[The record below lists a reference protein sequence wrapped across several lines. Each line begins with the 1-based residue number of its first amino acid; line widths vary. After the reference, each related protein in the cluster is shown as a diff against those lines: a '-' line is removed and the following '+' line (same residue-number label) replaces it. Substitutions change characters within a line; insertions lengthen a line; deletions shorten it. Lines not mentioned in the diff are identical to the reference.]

1 MREKL
6 MNYSMGNIARFM
18 LFVTVT
24 IAELMLVVF
33 LFLYGSSSLQL
44 FGLFLLIVQLLS
56 LHLIYTYT
64 AGMFTSAFK
73 KPKTA

>member
-1 MREKL
+1 MK
-6 MNYSMGNIARFM
+6 YSMGNIARFM

-33 LFLYGSSSLQL
+33 LFTYGSSSLQL
-44 FGLFLLIVQLLS
+44 FGLFLLVVQLLS

-64 AGMFTSAFK
+64 AGMFTSAFR
-73 KPKTA
+73 KPKTTYYN

>member
-1 MREKL
+1 MK
-6 MNYSMGNIARFM
+6 YSIVNIARFM

-33 LFLYGSSSLQL
+33 LFAYGSSSLQL
-44 FGLFLLIVQLLS
+44 FAIFLLVVQLLS

-64 AGMFTSAFK
+64 AGMFTSAFR
-73 KPKTA
+73 KPKTT